1 MTLRRL
7 GTTDLDVHPLCL
19 GGNVWGWTADRD
31 ATFAV
36 LDAYFSAGGNF
47 VDTADNY
54 SAWIEGNRGG
64 ESETLLGEWLANRGN
79 RERVVVA
86 TKVGSGAEDLEPGL
100 RREQV
105 LTGCDASLR
114 RLGIDRIDLYYAH
127 RDDPKTPLEETL
139 GAFDELVRAGKVR
152 HIAASNYSAPRLRE
166 ALETSR
172 RLGLASYAALQPK
185 LNLVDRDDFG
195 PELRE
200 LCVEEQLGLA
210 VYAALAAGFL
220 TGKYRP
226 GQPVPEGGRS
236 ERVRSAYLSDP
247 RALEILAAA
256 DRVAE
261 RRGATVAQVALA
273 WVVAQ
278 PLVTSAIASAT
289 TPEQLTGA
297 DGRRR
302 ARARRRRPRR
312 ARARRLTGRA
322 TS

>member
-7 GTTDLDVHPLCL
+7 GNTDLDVHPLCL
-19 GGNVWGWTADRD
+19 GGNVWGWTAGRD
-31 ATFAV
+31 PSFAV
-36 LDAYFSAGGNF
+36 LDAYFDSGGNF

-54 SAWIEGNRGG
+54 SAWIDGNRGG
-64 ESETLLGEWLANRGN
+64 ESETLLGEWLARRGN
-79 RERVVVA
+79 RDKVVVA
-86 TKVGSGAEDLEPGL
+86 TKVGSGAEDLEAGL

-114 RLGIDRIDLYYAH
+114 RLGIERIDLYYAH
-127 RDDPKTPLEETL
+127 RDDSETPLEETL

-166 ALETSR
+166 ALETSS

-185 LNLVDRDDFG
+185 LNLVDRDDFD
-195 PELRE
+195 PELRQ
-200 LCVEEQLGLA
+200 LCAEEDLGVA

-226 GQPVPEGGRS
+226 GRPVPEGGRS

-247 RALEILAAA
+247 RALAILAAA

-261 RRGATVAQVALA
+261 RRGVTVAQVALA

-289 TPEQLTGA
+289 SPQQLTELMGGVELELDEDDLA
-297 DGRRR
+297 ELER
-302 ARARRRRPRR
+302 A
-312 ARARRLTGRA
+312 G
-322 TS
+322 